1 MIRTSHLFSLGLAL
15 SAVMLL
21 GACARQAS
29 APATAP
35 AGKTGDAASKVAV
48 ARGIIDV
55 EGGLIGLAPPMDG
68 SISAAPVKEGAL
80 VKKGQLLL
88 SLDGALLQQEVAMAS
103 ADLALA
109 NDRLK
114 GSQAQVRELERNATR
129 LTTGASE
136 GVSSNQQADAARQQ
150 LAGVRVD
157 ADVAAAQVDMAQHKL
172 EHAKLKLQQM
182 SLTAPEAGTVVG
194 QVPGP
199 GAFVQAGKPAI
210 SLLPARPLQV
220 RAELSAAYADA
231 VQVGMQATVVP
242 DSDGAG
248 NTTPLPL
255 ARVVR
260 ISPVFAQA
268 RLPEDAGRGV
278 AKVVECVLE
287 FDGEA
292 KVRFGQHVRVE
303 FRKQVR
309 SAVEPT
315 P

>member
-1 MIRTSHLFSLGLAL
+1 MTKTSHLLPLSLAL
-15 SAVMLL
+15 SAALLL
-21 GACARQAS
+21 GACS
-29 APATAP
+29 KDAPAQAP
-35 AGKTGDAASKVAV
+35 AGKASTATAGKVAV

-55 EGGLIGLAPPMDG
+55 EGGLIALAPPVDG
-68 SISAAPVKEGAL
+68 SITAAPVKEGAT

-88 SLDGALLQQEVAMAS
+88 SLDGALLQQEVAMAT

-114 GSQAQVRELERNATR
+114 GSQAQLRELERNATR
-129 LTTGASE
+129 LSTGASE
-136 GVSSNQQADAARQQ
+136 GVSSNQQADAAKQQ
-150 LAGVRVD
+150 LAGVR
-157 ADVAAAQVDMAQHKL
+157 ADVDVAGAQVDMAQHKL

-182 SLTAPEAGTVVG
+182 SLSAPEAGTLVG
-194 QVPGP
+194 QVPGL

-231 VQVGMQATVVP
+231 VQVGMKAAVVP
-242 DSDGAG
+242 DSDGAE
-248 NTTPLPL
+248 NTSTLPS

-292 KVRFGQHVRVE
+292 KARFGQHVRVE
-303 FRKQVR
+303 FRK
-309 SAVEPT
+309 
-315 P
+315 

>member
-1 MIRTSHLFSLGLAL
+1 MTKTSHLLPLSLVLSVAL
-15 SAVMLL
+15 LL
-21 GACARQAS
+21 CACSRD
-29 APATAP
+29 APAQAP
-35 AGKTGDAASKVAV
+35 AGKASTATAGKVAV

-55 EGGLIGLAPPMDG
+55 EGGLIALAPPVDG
-68 SISAAPVKEGAL
+68 SITAALVKEGAT

-88 SLDGALLQQEVAMAS
+88 SLDGALLQQEVAMAT

-114 GSQAQVRELERNATR
+114 GSQAQLRELERNATR
-129 LTTGASE
+129 LSTGASE
-136 GVSSNQQADAARQQ
+136 GVSSNQQ
-150 LAGVRVD
+150 LAGVR
-157 ADVAAAQVDMAQHKL
+157 ADVDVAGAQVDMAQHKL
-172 EHAKLKLQQM
+172 EHARLKLQQM
-182 SLTAPEAGTVVG
+182 SLSAPEAGTVVG
-194 QVPGP
+194 QVPGL

-231 VQVGMQATVVP
+231 VQVGMRATVVP
-242 DSDGAG
+242 DSDGAE
-248 NTTPLPL
+248 NASTLPP

-292 KVRFGQHVRVE
+292 KARFGQHVRVE
-303 FRKQVR
+303 FRK
-309 SAVEPT
+309 
-315 P
+315 

>member
-1 MIRTSHLFSLGLAL
+1 MTKTSHLLPLSLAL
-15 SAVMLL
+15 SAALLL
-21 GACARQAS
+21 GACSRD
-29 APATAP
+29 APAPAQSPSGKAGATAV
-35 AGKTGDAASKVAV
+35 GKVAV

-55 EGGLIGLAPPMDG
+55 EGGLIALAPPVDG
-68 SISAAPVKEGAL
+68 SITAAPVKEGAT

-88 SLDGALLQQEVAMAS
+88 SLDGALLQQEVAMAT

-114 GSQAQVRELERNATR
+114 GSQAQLRELERNAAR
-129 LTTGASE
+129 LSTGASE

-150 LAGVRVD
+150 LAGVR
-157 ADVAAAQVDMAQHKL
+157 ADVDVAGAQVDMAQHKL
-172 EHAKLKLQQM
+172 EHARLKLQQM
-182 SLTAPEAGTVVG
+182 SLSAPEAGTVVG
-194 QVPGP
+194 QVPGL

-231 VQVGMQATVVP
+231 VQVGMKATVVP
-242 DSDGAG
+242 DSDGAE
-248 NTTPLPL
+248 NTSTLPS

-287 FDGEA
+287 FDGAA
-292 KVRFGQHVRVE
+292 KARFGQHVRVE
-303 FRKQVR
+303 FRK
-309 SAVEPT
+309 
-315 P
+315 

>member
-1 MIRTSHLFSLGLAL
+1 MTKTSHLLPLSLAL
-15 SAVMLL
+15 SAALLL
-21 GACARQAS
+21 GACSRD
-29 APATAP
+29 APAPAQSPSGKAGATAV
-35 AGKTGDAASKVAV
+35 GKVAV

-55 EGGLIGLAPPMDG
+55 EGGLIALAPPVDG
-68 SISAAPVKEGAL
+68 SITAAPVKEGAT

-114 GSQAQVRELERNATR
+114 GSQAQLRELERNATR
-129 LTTGASE
+129 LSKGASE
-136 GVSSNQQADAARQQ
+136 GVSSNQQADAAKQQ
-150 LAGVRVD
+150 LAGVR
-157 ADVAAAQVDMAQHKL
+157 ADVDVASAQVDLAQHKL
-172 EHAKLKLQQM
+172 EHARLKLQQM
-182 SLTAPEAGTVVG
+182 SLSAPEAGTVVG
-194 QVPGP
+194 QVPGL

-231 VQVGMQATVVP
+231 VQVGMKATVVP
-242 DSDGAG
+242 DSDGAE
-248 NTTPLPL
+248 NTSTLPS

-292 KVRFGQHVRVE
+292 KARFGQHVRVE
-303 FRKQVR
+303 FRK
-309 SAVEPT
+309 
-315 P
+315 